1 MYTFVCSCVCV
12 VSAHATTPAQKFNL
26 NLHIKFAYKFLKQPT
41 VGERKKIILVCVV
54 L

>member
-1 MYTFVCSCVCV
+1 VCV

-41 VGERKKIILVCVV
+41 VEAKKNNTGVCGVV
-54 L
+54 KNLIY